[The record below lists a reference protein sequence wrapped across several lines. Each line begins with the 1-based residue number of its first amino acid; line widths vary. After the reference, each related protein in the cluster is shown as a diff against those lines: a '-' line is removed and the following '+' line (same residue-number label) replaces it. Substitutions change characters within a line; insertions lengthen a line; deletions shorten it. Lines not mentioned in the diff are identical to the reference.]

1 MLILLSLSFVSY
13 LLSFIPAFCDIYT
26 EQVYSRVS
34 DALARVTDLVDIA
47 VIEVLIVLALM
58 ALLGF
63 LALVTIKCFLVVEFG
78 GHSIEIYLKSLIVA
92 VLLVVFLFTQNMLI
106 PYRGTFLGGVYTGD
120 YAYTTEELIA
130 FREDICAR
138 LLKTAD
144 EVSRHEGLMVWYDE
158 ATVENR
164 VSKAMEKQS
173 GTYRLLKGRNPAL
186 KHISL
191 YPFIEN
197 INLGGIVSPLTGEVL
212 RGTQMIKS
220 VSYPTLIAHEMCHHK
235 GYYREDEAEFL
246 SYKICSESDDPF
258 LRYSGLY
265 MALYLADDVIIKE
278 GGEEAYRRLT
288 PVPDEV
294 IFDTDFVTE
303 KDYIESHFKEDSVE
317 RWGFVWEIQSYII
330 DGNDYKDAIKIM
342 LEDHYKG
349 R

>member
-1 MLILLSLSFVSY
+1 M
-13 LLSFIPAFCDIYT
+13 SFIPAFCDLYT
-26 EQVYSRVS
+26 EKVYSRTA
-34 DALARVTDLVDIA
+34 DLLARITDKADFA
-47 VIEVLIVLALM
+47 VIELLVVLLII

-78 GHSIEIYLKSLIVA
+78 SRSIERYLKCLIVA
-92 VLLVVFLFTQNMLI
+92 FLAVVFLLTQNMLI
-106 PYRGTFLGGVYTGD
+106 PYRGTFLGGVHTGD
-120 YAYTTEELIA
+120 YAYTNEELVA

-138 LLKTAD
+138 LLKAAD

-158 ATVENR
+158 ATVEDR
-164 VSKAMEKQS
+164 VAKAMEKQS
-173 GTYRLLKGRNPAL
+173 GKYTLLKGRNPEF

-246 SYKICSESDDPF
+246 SYIICSESEDPF

-265 MALYLADDVIIKE
+265 MALYLADDMIIKE

-303 KDYIESHFKEDSVE
+303 EEYIKSHLKEDDEE
-317 RWGFVWEIQSYII
+317 RWGFVWEIQSYFIN
-330 DGNDYKDAIKIM
+330 GNDYKDAIKIM
-342 LEDHYKG
+342 IEDFYKG

>member
-1 MLILLSLSFVSY
+1 MALL
-13 LLSFIPAFCDIYT
+13 
-26 EQVYSRVS
+26 
-34 DALARVTDLVDIA
+34 
-47 VIEVLIVLALM
+47 

-63 LALVTIKCFLVVEFG
+63 FALVTIKCFLVVEFG
-78 GHSIEIYLKSLIVA
+78 SRSIEIYLKSLIVA
-92 VLLVVFLFTQNMLI
+92 FLAVVFLFTQNMLI
-106 PYRGTFLGGVYTGD
+106 PYRGSFLGGVYKGNFT
-120 YAYTTEELIA
+120 YTADDLIS

-138 LLKTAD
+138 LLKAAD

-158 ATVENR
+158 ATVEDR
-164 VSKAMEKQS
+164 VSKAMEKQA
-173 GTYRLLKGRNPAL
+173 GKYRLLKGRNPSF

-212 RGTQMIKS
+212 RGTQLIKS

-265 MALYLADDVIIKE
+265 MALYLADDIIIKE
-278 GGEEAYRRLT
+278 GGKEAYDKLT

-303 KDYIESHFKEDSVE
+303 KDYVESHLKEESVE
-317 RWGFVWEIQSYII
+317 RWGFVWEIQSYLI
-330 DGNDYKDAIKIM
+330 DGNDYKDAIKVM
-342 LEDHYKG
+342 LEDFYKD